1 MSCCY
6 STSIRSFSC
15 LSPQTGLTQHHAQND
30 QSASMLHGF
39 WVFTEESAQTL
50 GLQQRQWNVTILTSA
65 SQDLGAFGTSFA
77 SLEVKQ
83 SQECSRMLMGLWYY
97 LGKLI
102 PSSV

>member
-50 GLQQRQWNVTILTSA
+50 GLQQRQWNVTILISA
-65 SQDLGAFGTSFA
+65 SQCLEEPLGPALLVWRLNNHKNAAG
-77 SLEVKQ
+77 
-83 SQECSRMLMGLWYY
+83 C
-97 LGKLI
+97 
-102 PSSV
+102 